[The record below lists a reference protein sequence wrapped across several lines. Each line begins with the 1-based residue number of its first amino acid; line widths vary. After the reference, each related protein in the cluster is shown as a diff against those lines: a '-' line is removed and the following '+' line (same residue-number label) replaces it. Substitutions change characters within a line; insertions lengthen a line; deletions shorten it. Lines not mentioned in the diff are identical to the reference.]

1 MVGIVAVDDV
11 KFGLVWRSF
20 TRKGICTLEY
30 LKSLL
35 LFFVSMYCIKLC
47 RPSSVSGCVDTNSF
61 VLSMESRSSS
71 FPEYFSEKSYT
82 NTHNISDGNCGFL
95 DTRLGN
101 TESKDVS
108 AYVLFIAY
116 VYGVSEWGI
125 IKTAAVGPTI
135 GVIDSNRGMAI
146 AATLFVS
153 KGVACSRKR
162 LSCRGGVVMVFWTLQ
177 KTNI

>member
-1 MVGIVAVDDV
+1 M
-11 KFGLVWRSF
+11 
-20 TRKGICTLEY
+20 
-30 LKSLL
+30 
-35 LFFVSMYCIKLC
+35 
-47 RPSSVSGCVDTNSF
+47 SGSVDTNSF
-61 VLSMESRSSS
+61 VLSMESKSSL
-71 FPEYFSEKSYT
+71 FPKYFSDTSYT
-82 NTHNISDGNCGFL
+82 NTHNISDGDCGFL

-101 TESKDVS
+101 TESKNVS
-108 AYVLFIAY
+108 VCALFVAY